1 MNLTPFL
8 IVLGS
13 VVLTAFAQLSLK
25 VASGRFADAA
35 PDQSFLQGLLMQL
48 LHPLTMA
55 ALAAYVG
62 STLLWL
68 VALRA
73 LPLSVAYTFSGVTII
88 VVAVMGVVLLGETLV
103 ARQIAGI
110 ALVITGALMVAKP
123 G

>member
-1 MNLTPFL
+1 MSVTPFL

-13 VVLTAFAQLSLK
+13 VALTAFAQVSLK
-25 VASGRFADAA
+25 IASGRFVGAQAGE
-35 PDQSFLQGLLMQL
+35 SLLGGLVMQL
-48 LHPLTMA
+48 MHPLTLA

-68 VALRA
+68 LALRA

-88 VVAVMGVVLLGETLV
+88 VVVLLGVFLLGETLGS
-103 ARQIAGI
+103 RQIAGI
-110 ALVITGALMVAKP
+110 ALVIIGATLVAKP